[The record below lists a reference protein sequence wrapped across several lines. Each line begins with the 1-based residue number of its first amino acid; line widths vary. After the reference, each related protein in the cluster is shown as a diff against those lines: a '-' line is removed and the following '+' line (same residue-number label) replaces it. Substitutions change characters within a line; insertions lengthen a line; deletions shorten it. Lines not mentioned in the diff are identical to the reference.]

1 MKFPFAFCLWFA
13 FIHILCYNLLC
24 ICAARHIWIIFVCEL
39 DRYFSSAY
47 GPVFKPNYKKH
58 CSRSIWSIWNN
69 KNLIYICIFLKL
81 HSYSL
86 TKHIIFQEYYQ
97 RDCATWSFLLVQDL
111 IIPDGKTICIY
122 FVFDNCY
129 FHFPLCINPCL
140 LSIYQYPLLL
150 TKNYNY
156 KISLSLSYIWFFL
169 VNILQWL
176 F

>member
-1 MKFPFAFCLWFA
+1 MDLSLSQTIKNTVHDLFEVSE
-13 FIHILCYNLLC
+13 
-24 ICAARHIWIIFVCEL
+24 II
-39 DRYFSSAY
+39 
-47 GPVFKPNYKKH
+47 K
-58 CSRSIWSIWNN
+58 IWST
-69 KNLIYICIFLKL
+69 YVFFLKL
-81 HSYSL
+81 HSYSH

-111 IIPDGKTICIY
+111 IIPDGKTICRY
-122 FVFDNCY
+122 LVFDNCY
-129 FHFPLCINPCL
+129 FHFPLCINPCP

-176 F
+176 L